1 MNFTYY
7 QLNAGSIRERGILP
21 LGLPRPLPEGTFGA
35 EGLPDLVWPLGRPRP
50 LLTAATGESGAS
62 SESMLFINEFFQRFP
77 YFQI

>member
-1 MNFTYY
+1 MWGPFKSGV
-7 QLNAGSIRERGILP
+7 LLP